1 MHRASVSV
9 GDDRVEGGYL
19 LPTMDTY
26 KILGDGSPDV
36 DHDDLR
42 DALANG
48 MPSVLDLGWSPNQ
61 LLQLSE

>member
-1 MHRASVSV
+1 MHWASVSV

-26 KILGDGSPDV
+26 KILGSPGV

-42 DALANG
+42 DELANAC
-48 MPSVLDLGWSPNQ
+48 
-61 LLQLSE
+61 LLSLS